1 MELSHT
7 KQSMQKLSASAS
19 ATASP
24 PPQVLKPARQRF
36 QS

>member
-7 KQSMQKLSASAS
+7 QQSLQKLSAS
-19 ATASP
+19 ASP
-24 PPQVLKPARQRF
+24 PPQVLKAARQRF

>member
-7 KQSMQKLSASAS
+7 KQSMQKPSASAP
-19 ATASP
+19 APAPP
-24 PPQVLKPARQRF
+24 PPQVLKAARQRF